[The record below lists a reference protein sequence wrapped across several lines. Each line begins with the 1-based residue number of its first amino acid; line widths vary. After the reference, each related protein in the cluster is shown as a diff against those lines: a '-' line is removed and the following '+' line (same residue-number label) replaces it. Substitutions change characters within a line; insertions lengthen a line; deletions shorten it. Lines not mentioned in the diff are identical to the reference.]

1 MSTGTVPAPEE
12 QPRKKPPQSVEVEEV
27 EEHGGVV
34 NLHRPSPLEA
44 ELDEEEERFLP
55 PEPKAPPEDPAEL
68 KQHIAKLKNWIW
80 RLWSRNHRQRYLLGK
95 WLKALKAARGGGGHD
110 AYLVDLAELEIT
122 YPTARRLIIY
132 HDQTR
137 TRFVN
142 NLDWKPIRFQN
153 ENNGKWIEI
162 EDIHALEQAME
173 EGLADKEIAEREELI
188 AAEAAKIEKARTA
201 KAARTPTYRLVLT
214 LSSKQRDR
222 FHKKWRRMK
231 DPARSKLIYKAVM
244 DDRNKA

>member
-1 MSTGTVPAPEE
+1 MSTGTVPSPEE
-12 QPRKKPPQSVEVEEV
+12 QPRKKPPQSVDVEEV

-34 NLHRPSPLEA
+34 NLHRPAPLEA

-55 PEPKAPPEDPAEL
+55 PEPKAPPDDPAQL
-68 KQHIAKLKNWIW
+68 KQHIAKLKNRIW

-95 WLKALKAARGGGGHD
+95 WLKALKAARGSDGHD
-110 AYLVDLAELEIT
+110 AYLVDLGELEIT

-132 HDQTR
+132 HGQTR

-153 ENNGKWIEI
+153 ENDGKWIEI

-201 KAARTPTYRLVLT
+201 KTGRTPAYRVVLLLT
-214 LSSKQRDR
+214 CKQRDR
-222 FHKKWRRMK
+222 FHKKWRRLK
-231 DPARSKLIYKAVM
+231 EPARSQLIYKAVI
-244 DDRNKA
+244 DGRNKP

>member
-12 QPRKKPPQSVEVEEV
+12 QPRKKPPQSVDVEEV

-34 NLHRPSPLEA
+34 NLHRPAPLEA
-44 ELDEEEERFLP
+44 ELDEEKERFLP
-55 PEPKAPPEDPAEL
+55 PEPEAPPDDPAEL
-68 KQHIAKLKNWIW
+68 KQHIAKLKNRIW

-95 WLKALKAARGGGGHD
+95 WLKALKAARGSDGYH
-110 AYLVDLAELEIT
+110 AYCDDLAELEIT
-122 YPTARRLIIY
+122 YPTGRRLIIY

-137 TRFVN
+137 AKFVN

-173 EGLADKEIAEREELI
+173 KGLADREIAEREELI
-188 AAEAAKIEKARTA
+188 AAEAAKIEKARTT
-201 KAARTPTYRLVLT
+201 KAARTPTYRLVLM
-214 LSSKQRDR
+214 LSSKQRER

-231 DPARSKLIYKAVM
+231 EPARSKLIYKAVT
-244 DDRNKA
+244 DDRGKA